1 MLVYRFS
8 DAADTNNAQTKIV
21 TKNTHILW
29 VTANNPN
36 TAVMWAIRWCRYYG
50 QKFKF
55 RINSEKPDLE
65 RPVGP
70 TLFRAQYSHNR
81 GNQFLLHVWNVT
93 MRNDI
98 TGNQVMLESP
108 GRNQGEAI
116 FLVRN
121 HFVKIINHNQ
131 FTHFKAERLIN
142 YEYEQTRS

>member
-8 DAADTNNAQTKIV
+8 DIADTNNTQTKIV

-36 TAVMWAIRWCRYYG
+36 TAVMWAKRWCQHYG

-55 RINSEKPDLE
+55 KINDAKPDLE

-70 TLFRAQYSHNR
+70 TLFRIQYSHNR
-81 GNQFLLHVWNVT
+81 GNQLLLHVWNVT
-93 MRNDI
+93 MRNDLN
-98 TGNQVMLESP
+98 GNQITLESP
-108 GRNQGEAI
+108 GRTQSEAL
-116 FLVRN
+116 FLARN
-121 HFVKIINHNQ
+121 HFAKTIEYKK
-131 FTHFKAERLIN
+131 FTHFKAERIVN